1 MHHRFWRLMAPAPSF
16 EAHAQNAGDVKLRRA
31 MSDVSQGVSIDIGA
45 ADPQVESVTCAG
57 RTSRRGKL
65 RLRMVPQAK
74 RLRACRHRCS
84 ATASVS
90 LSHQNTCLN
99 TGGRLGS
106 FVGKG
111 RMIVSD
117 GGAMADGLPEDAKNL
132 ARLAELLL
140 ANVPDL
146 PLPTRLD
153 TTWVE
158 AGDEALDPRSV
169 Y

>member
-1 MHHRFWRLMAPAPSF
+1 
-16 EAHAQNAGDVKLRRA
+16 
-31 MSDVSQGVSIDIGA
+31 
-45 ADPQVESVTCAG
+45 
-57 RTSRRGKL
+57 
-65 RLRMVPQAK
+65 
-74 RLRACRHRCS
+74 
-84 ATASVS
+84 
-90 LSHQNTCLN
+90 
-99 TGGRLGS
+99 
-106 FVGKG
+106 
-111 RMIVSD
+111 MIVSD